1 VFFTDYQGALVLSY
15 YFCAAALVPFEQPQ
29 QSFLKSDCGSY
40 QVVTFTGTIW
50 SFDPTSFPNT
60 LREMQQTYGLS
71 SDATVWLFQAG
82 WINENE
88 DKWIAELEQYGR
100 HEPRNFGP
108 NILVCQ
114 MRLR

>member
-1 VFFTDYQGALVLSY
+1 VLSY
-15 YFCAAALVPFEQPQ
+15 YFCPARLVPFEQPQ
-29 QSFLKSDCGSY
+29 QSFLKSDCDSY

-50 SFDPTSFPNT
+50 SFDPASFPNT

-88 DKWIAELEQYGR
+88 DTWIAELERCGC

-108 NILVCQ
+108 NILICQ
-114 MRLR
+114 MTLR